1 MFCSNCFVDIYKK
14 EEYAICM
21 KCTSFFCLNCEQF
34 NEETDL
40 YYTDDDKNVYKKKC
54 SNCQRK

>member
-14 EEYAICM
+14 EEYAMCM

-40 YYTDDDKNVYKKKC
+40 YYTDDDKNVYKK
-54 SNCQRK
+54 NCFNC